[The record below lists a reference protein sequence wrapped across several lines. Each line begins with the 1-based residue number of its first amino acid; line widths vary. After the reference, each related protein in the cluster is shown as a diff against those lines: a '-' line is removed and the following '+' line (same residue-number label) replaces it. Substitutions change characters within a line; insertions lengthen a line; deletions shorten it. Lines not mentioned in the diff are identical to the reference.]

1 MPNFKDWDY
10 YEFLT
15 FVIVL
20 FIFGLVYSLLFLGY
34 RANTQFSA
42 TYKMYLTC
50 RTEAI
55 RAKNTQ
61 NIDSLC
67 GPVPQRNMFE

>member
-10 YEFLT
+10 YDVLT
-15 FVIVL
+15 FVTIL
-20 FIFGLVYSLLFLGY
+20 LIFGLVYSFFFLGY
-34 RANTQFSA
+34 LSSTQFPA
-42 TYKMYLTC
+42 VYKMYLTC

-61 NIDSLC
+61 NTDSLC
-67 GPVPQRNMFE
+67 GPVPQRNMF